1 MALSKAKITIEL
13 REILLKDRPQELY
26 KISKKGTVP
35 VLKVNNLVLDE
46 SLDIMLW
53 AIKQSSLN
61 LLDYNKNE
69 QLTMIEN
76 NDCEFK
82 QWLDKYKYHDRF
94 PENTIEYYRGK
105 AIETLN
111 IYEGILETNKYF
123 FGDNISLSDIAIF
136 PFIRQFSYVD
146 IDWFNKKYKFLTNWL
161 NLFIESDLFKSVMGK
176 YQIWDSSLNRI
187 IVNFK
192 YDEKPNIK

>member
-1 MALSKAKITIEL
+1 MVLSKAKITIEL

-35 VLKVNNLVLDE
+35 VLKVNNVVLDE

-53 AIKQSSLN
+53 AIKQSSLD

-94 PENTIEYYRGK
+94 PENTIGYYRGK

-146 IDWFNKKYKFLTNWL
+146 IDWFNQKYKFLTNWL

>member
-1 MALSKAKITIEL
+1 MNK
-13 REILLKDRPQELY
+13 ILL
-26 KISKKGTVP
+26 GT
-35 VLKVNNLVLDE
+35 LA
-46 SLDIMLW
+46 M
-53 AIKQSSLN
+53 AINIQAFAHN
-61 LLDYNKNE
+61 DNYNKDVESIKSMTGCYKVTFRNAE
-69 QLTMIEN
+69 TFAFSKN
-76 NDCEFK
+76 
-82 QWLDKYKYHDRF
+82 YKYHDRF
-94 PENTIEYYRGK
+94 PENTIGYYRGK

-146 IDWFNKKYKFLTNWL
+146 IDWFNQKYKFLTNWL